1 MRARGGQVAV
11 YLVLALVAV
20 TFLAMMNVGAFLAVR
35 AKNRAMNAGDAAALA
50 AARRQG
56 ELLNDIGRANIEHLK
71 LLFDVTKAPDEI
83 VRLCREIEDRQ
94 RHDCFLG
101 PIDGIAAGNMF
112 ARDNGAEP
120 DDGMLRI
127 LRQHVLDVR
136 EKYKGNPDLYPE
148 PWEGAWDEYAEKLET
163 AISEGIWAGPDNID
177 YLDAASGHIL
187 LKRQFYNAVA
197 GRCWCWFHFNAQGLV
212 EGYSSFRDWAPLP
225 SASDDDRFRRCAN
238 CEIYSLHLK
247 TVTGSAIQVFGR
259 DWAMRLA
266 DKTAEDLDAAMP
278 LLSDPAHVWFAFGD
292 EWESWSG
299 GRYKFSPEEFPIV
312 GAVRQEYDVAG
323 CAAVCRVRSH
333 IQDVVTEGG
342 GRDIEWTA
350 AAKPFGTV
358 DAGGGADA
366 VTAMPS
372 RLVTSAFSDV
382 RLVPVDSVGGTE
394 YATSDEAWMTHV
406 REHLPRYLDSGPQ
419 ALDGG
424 CFYCAQLIDWE
435 KPEVH
440 EDGRR
445 FLKNNSSSCRRPE
458 GPGNARGGTP
468 HGH

>member
-50 AARRQG
+50 AARKQG
-56 ELLNDIGRANIEHLK
+56 ELLNSIGRANIEHLK
-71 LLFDVTKAPDEI
+71 LLFATTLSPSEI
-83 VRLCREIEDRQ
+83 AAQCREIEERQ
-94 RHDCFLG
+94 RRDCFLG
-101 PIDGIAAGNMF
+101 PIEGITEGNSF

-120 DDGMLRI
+120 DEGMLKI
-127 LRQHVLDVR
+127 LRQHVGDVR
-136 EKYKGNPDLYPE
+136 TKYKGNPDLYPE
-148 PWEGAWDEYAEKLET
+148 PWEGAWDEYATKIET
-163 AISEGIWAGPDNID
+163 AISDGIWAGPDNID
-177 YLDAASGHIL
+177 YLDAASGHFL

-197 GRCWCWFHFNAQGLV
+197 GRCWCWFHFNAPGLV
-212 EGYSSFRDWAPLP
+212 ESYSSFRDWAPLP

-238 CEIYSLHLK
+238 SEIYSLHLT
-247 TVTGSAIQVFGR
+247 TVSGSAVQVFGLE
-259 DWAMRLA
+259 AVKRLA
-266 DKTAEDLDAAMP
+266 DKTDEDVEAAFA
-278 LLSDPAHVWFAFGD
+278 LLSDQEHVWFAFGD
-292 EWESWSG
+292 EWEPWSS
-299 GRYKFSPEEFPIV
+299 GRFKFSPEEFPVV
-312 GAVRQEYDVAG
+312 GAVRPEYDVAG
-323 CAAVCRVRSH
+323 CAAVCRIRSH
-333 IQDVVTEGG
+333 IQDVVTDGG

-358 DAGGGADA
+358 DVGNGLDV

-406 REHLPRYLDSGPQ
+406 REHLPQYLDSGPQ
-419 ALDGG
+419 AIGG
-424 CFYCAQLIDWE
+424 SCFYCAQLIDWE
-435 KPEVH
+435 RAEVH
-440 EDGRR
+440 EDGKR
-445 FLKNNSSSCRRPE
+445 FLKNNSSTCRRPE
-458 GPGNARGGTP
+458 GSGSARGGTP